1 VPTRSA
7 GVSGLGVTVVATG
20 GLLVYAGIRDVPV
33 LDTLRQALRGE
44 VPAPAEKSTSSWL
57 ETIRA
62 HPGGVGGA
70 GASAGAAA
78 NLGSPD
84 AASATGNALVNAA
97 RRYLGRPYV
106 WGGTFQG
113 SAGGDCSGLVQRSF
127 RDIGIADCPRTS
139 GQIAAWSKLRKV
151 TGTPAAGDVLWWS
164 GHVAIATSSTQ
175 MIEAPT
181 FGIPVRVTGIRR
193 GALVLRYKG

>member
-1 VPTRSA
+1 
-7 GVSGLGVTVVATG
+7 VTVVATG

-44 VPAPAEKSTSSWL
+44 MPAPADKATSSWL

-70 GASAGAAA
+70 GASAGASVAP
-78 NLGSPD
+78 GSPD
-84 AASATGNALVNAA
+84 SASATGNALVNAA
-97 RRYLGRPYV
+97 RKYLGRPYR

-113 SAGGDCSGLVQRSF
+113 MTGGDCSGLVQRAFS
-127 RDIGIADCPRTS
+127 DIGVKDCPRTS

-151 TGTPAAGDVLWWS
+151 GGAPVIGDLLWWP
-164 GHVAIATSSTQ
+164 GHIAIATSSTQ